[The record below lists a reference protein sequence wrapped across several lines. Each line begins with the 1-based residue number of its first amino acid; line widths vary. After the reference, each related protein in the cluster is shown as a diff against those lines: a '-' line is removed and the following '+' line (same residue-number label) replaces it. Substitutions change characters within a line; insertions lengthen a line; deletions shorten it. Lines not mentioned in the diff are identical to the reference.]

1 MQLQLLRCGWIK
13 KDKEVEAAAPAAKRE
28 TSWSISI
35 DRNARKVR
43 LRAARVIFESQPQP
57 GKNFFINQPAR
68 NVMFATRVI
77 TTSIAMLALALL
89 VSCGKKEEKAP
100 AAAQSQPT
108 QAAKLIEETKRNAE
122 ALKAQQAGPGAA
134 ALPYSQLPG
143 LLDQL
148 ASHMEA
154 RAQARQQ
161 GADTTQADAQITSD
175 VTQLQEIQ
183 NNMSAFQPTG
193 ENKPALDR
201 LSENLTKVI
210 EISRQGQD
218 LKVTLRSL
226 KGGGEIQPQAST
238 NVYPSQDSFTQ
249 SNDTSAAESSTPAA
263 TSQAAPAAPQAQ
275 TQTAAAQQA
284 LPTATQAPEIS
295 PGSCC
300 SVVPNPTMK
309 GRLGRLVVTYP
320 EGTKA
325 GARIGVSRGDK
336 EATSGYGDKT
346 FELLPGSYT
355 VVISGKRVDNV
366 TVQSGH
372 DTKVKVGVLRVTA
385 PGGTRIGVLDKD
397 GKTELTSGYGNKEFG
412 LPIGTV
418 YVSVAG
424 QSEAVT
430 IKDGQITD
438 F

>member
-1 MQLQLLRCGWIK
+1 
-13 KDKEVEAAAPAAKRE
+13 
-28 TSWSISI
+28 
-35 DRNARKVR
+35 
-43 LRAARVIFESQPQP
+43 
-57 GKNFFINQPAR
+57 
-68 NVMFATRVI
+68 MFATRTI
-77 TTSIAMLALALL
+77 TTSITVLALALL
-89 VSCGKKEEKAP
+89 VSCSKEEQKAP
-100 AAAQSQPT
+100 AAAQPQPT

-122 ALKAQQAGPGAA
+122 ALKAHGDSAA
-134 ALPYSQLPG
+134 ALPFSQLPG
-143 LLDQL
+143 ALDQL

-161 GADTTQADAQITSD
+161 GTDTTQADAQISSD

-183 NNMSAFQPTG
+183 KNRSTFQPEG
-193 ENKPALDR
+193 EKKPALDR

-210 EISRQGQD
+210 QIVGQGQE
-218 LKVTLRSL
+218 L
-226 KGGGEIQPQAST
+226 KGTLKSIKGEGGFQPEANTSETLPQGT
-238 NVYPSQDSFTQ
+238 FTQ
-249 SNDTSAAESSTPAA
+249 SDDTTVVATQESNPASNESAPTTDSAESGNTLPAESEMKEKSEGRPTLAANKVSTEKTGAVSSA
-263 TSQAAPAAPQAQ
+263 ST
-275 TQTAAAQQA
+275 
-284 LPTATQAPEIS
+284 
-295 PGSCC
+295 CC
-300 SVVPNPTMK
+300 TVVPNPIMK

-325 GARIGVSRGDK
+325 GARIGVSKGDK
-336 EATSGYGDKT
+336 ESTSGYGDKA

-397 GKTELTSGYGNKEFG
+397 GKTELISGYGSKQFG
-412 LPIGTV
+412 LPIGTL

>member
-1 MQLQLLRCGWIK
+1 
-13 KDKEVEAAAPAAKRE
+13 
-28 TSWSISI
+28 
-35 DRNARKVR
+35 
-43 LRAARVIFESQPQP
+43 
-57 GKNFFINQPAR
+57 
-68 NVMFATRVI
+68 MFATRLV
-77 TTSIAMLALALL
+77 TTSFALLALVLL
-89 VSCGKKEEKAP
+89 VNCSKKEEKVP
-100 AAAQSQPT
+100 AAAQPQST

-154 RAQARQQ
+154 KAQARQQ

-175 VTQLQEIQ
+175 VTQLQAIQ
-183 NNMSAFQPTG
+183 NNMSAFQP
-193 ENKPALDR
+193 EAEKKPALDR

-210 EISRQGQD
+210 EIARQGQD
-218 LKVTLRSL
+218 LKTTLKSI
-226 KGGGEIQPQAST
+226 KGGGENQPQANS
-238 NVYPSQDSFTQ
+238 NEYPSQDSFTQ
-249 SNDTSAAESSTPAA
+249 SNDTSAAESST
-263 TSQAAPAAPQAQ
+263 PAAPQAQ

-325 GARIGVSRGDK
+325 GAPIGVSRGDK
-336 EATSGYGDKT
+336 EATSGYGNKA
-346 FELLPGSYT
+346 FELLPGNYT

-385 PGGTRIGVLDKD
+385 PGGTGINVLDKD
-397 GKTELTSGYGNKEFG
+397 GKTHLTSGYGNKEFG

>member
-1 MQLQLLRCGWIK
+1 
-13 KDKEVEAAAPAAKRE
+13 
-28 TSWSISI
+28 
-35 DRNARKVR
+35 
-43 LRAARVIFESQPQP
+43 
-57 GKNFFINQPAR
+57 
-68 NVMFATRVI
+68 MFATRLV
-77 TTSIAMLALALL
+77 TTSFALLALVLL
-89 VSCGKKEEKAP
+89 VNCSKKEEKVP
-100 AAAQSQPT
+100 AAAQPQST

-154 RAQARQQ
+154 KAQARQQ

-175 VTQLQEIQ
+175 VTQLQAIQ
-183 NNMSAFQPTG
+183 NNMSAFQP
-193 ENKPALDR
+193 EAEKKPALDR

-210 EISRQGQD
+210 EIARQGQD
-218 LKVTLRSL
+218 LKTTLKSI
-226 KGGGEIQPQAST
+226 KGGGEIQSQAST
-238 NVYPSQDSFTQ
+238 DEYPSQDSFTQ
-249 SNDTSAAESSTPAA
+249 SNETFVASTENTTPA
-263 TSQAAPAAPQAQ
+263 TPPAEIQ
-275 TQTAAAQQA
+275 TVDAQQA
-284 LPTATQAPEIS
+284 QPTATQAPEIS

>member
-1 MQLQLLRCGWIK
+1 
-13 KDKEVEAAAPAAKRE
+13 
-28 TSWSISI
+28 
-35 DRNARKVR
+35 
-43 LRAARVIFESQPQP
+43 
-57 GKNFFINQPAR
+57 
-68 NVMFATRVI
+68 MFATRI
-77 TTSIAMLALALL
+77 IKTSIIVLAFALL
-89 VSCGKKEEKAP
+89 ASCGKKEEKAP
-100 AAAQSQPT
+100 AAAQPQST
-108 QAAKLIEETKRNAE
+108 QAAKLIDDTKRDAE
-122 ALKAQQAGPGAA
+122 ALKAQSAGAGAT

-161 GADTTQADAQITSD
+161 GANTSQADAQIASD

-183 NNMSAFQPTG
+183 NNMTAFQP
-193 ENKPALDR
+193 EAEKKPAMDR
-201 LSENLTKVI
+201 LRDNLTKVI
-210 EISRQGQD
+210 EIARQGQD
-218 LKVTLRSL
+218 LKVTLRSI

-238 NVYPSQDSFTQ
+238 NEYPSQDSFTQ

-263 TSQAAPAAPQAQ
+263 TSQAAPATPLAQ
-275 TQTAAAQQA
+275 TQTAAAHA
-284 LPTATQAPEIS
+284 DLPTATRAPAIS

-300 SVVPNPTMK
+300 SIVPNPTMK

-320 EGTKA
+320 EGTKTSA
-325 GARIGVSRGDK
+325 GIDVFKGDK
-336 EATSGYGDKT
+336 RATSGYGDKA

-385 PGGTRIGVLDKD
+385 PGGTGIEVLDQD
-397 GKTELTSGYGNKEFG
+397 AKTRLTHGYGNKEFG

-430 IKDGQITD
+430 INDGQITD

>member
-1 MQLQLLRCGWIK
+1 
-13 KDKEVEAAAPAAKRE
+13 
-28 TSWSISI
+28 
-35 DRNARKVR
+35 
-43 LRAARVIFESQPQP
+43 
-57 GKNFFINQPAR
+57 
-68 NVMFATRVI
+68 MFATRI
-77 TTSIAMLALALL
+77 IKTSIIVLAFALL
-89 VSCGKKEEKAP
+89 ASCGKKEEKAP
-100 AAAQSQPT
+100 AAAQPQST
-108 QAAKLIEETKRNAE
+108 QAAKLIDDTKRDAE
-122 ALKAQQAGPGAA
+122 ALKAQSAGAGAT

-161 GADTTQADAQITSD
+161 GANTSQADAQIASD

-183 NNMSAFQPTG
+183 NNMSAFQPDA
-193 ENKPALDR
+193 EKKPALDR

-210 EISRQGQD
+210 EIARQGQD
-218 LKVTLRSL
+218 LKTTLKSI
-226 KGGGEIQPQAST
+226 KGGGENQPQAST
-238 NVYPSQDSFTQ
+238 DEYPSQDSFTQ
-249 SNDTSAAESSTPAA
+249 SNDTFVAATEDSTPAA
-263 TSQAAPAAPQAQ
+263 TSQAAPATPQAQ
-275 TQTAAAQQA
+275 TQTAAAHADQ
-284 LPTATQAPEIS
+284 PPATRAPAIS

-300 SVVPNPTMK
+300 SVIPNPEMK

-325 GARIGVSRGDK
+325 GARVGVSRGDK
-336 EATSGYGDKT
+336 EATSGYGDKA

-430 IKDGQITD
+430 INDGQITD

>member
-1 MQLQLLRCGWIK
+1 
-13 KDKEVEAAAPAAKRE
+13 
-28 TSWSISI
+28 
-35 DRNARKVR
+35 
-43 LRAARVIFESQPQP
+43 
-57 GKNFFINQPAR
+57 
-68 NVMFATRVI
+68 MFATKI
-77 TTSIAMLALALL
+77 IKTSIAVLALALL

-100 AAAQSQPT
+100 AAAQPQST

-122 ALKAQQAGPGAA
+122 ALKAQQAGAGAA
-134 ALPYSQLPG
+134 AQPYSQLPG

-154 RAQARQQ
+154 RALARQQ
-161 GADTTQADAQITSD
+161 GADTSKADAQITSD

-183 NNMSAFQPTG
+183 NNMSAFQPAG

-210 EISRQGQD
+210 EIARQGQD
-218 LKVTLRSL
+218 LKATLKSI
-226 KGGGEIQPQAST
+226 KGGGGIQPQAST
-238 NVYPSQDSFTQ
+238 DEYPSQGSFTQ
-249 SNDTSAAESSTPAA
+249 SSDTFVAATENSTPAA
-263 TSQAAPAAPQAQ
+263 TSQAVPAAPQAQ
-275 TQTAAAQQA
+275 TQTAAA
-284 LPTATQAPEIS
+284 

-325 GARIGVSRGDK
+325 GARIGVSKGDT
-336 EATSGYGDKT
+336 EATSGYGDKA
-346 FELLPGSYT
+346 FELLPGNYT
-355 VVISGKRVDNV
+355 VVISGKRVENV

-385 PGGTRIGVLDKD
+385 PGGTRIGVLDQD

-430 IKDGQITD
+430 IKEGQITD

>member
-1 MQLQLLRCGWIK
+1 MF
-13 KDKEVEAAAPAAKRE
+13 
-28 TSWSISI
+28 
-35 DRNARKVR
+35 NNR
-43 LRAARVIFESQPQP
+43 LV
-57 GKNFFINQPAR
+57 
-68 NVMFATRVI
+68 
-77 TTSIAMLALALL
+77 TTGIAVLAFALL

-100 AAAQSQPT
+100 AAAQPQPI
-108 QAAKLIEETKRNAE
+108 QAAKLIDDTKRDAE
-122 ALKAQQAGPGAA
+122 ALKAQSAGAGAA

-161 GADTTQADAQITSD
+161 GANTSQADALIASD
-175 VTQLQEIQ
+175 VNQLQDIQ
-183 NNMSAFQPTG
+183 NNMSAFQP
-193 ENKPALDR
+193 EADKKPAMDR
-201 LSENLTKVI
+201 LRDNLTKVI
-210 EISRQGQD
+210 EIARQGQD
-218 LKVTLRSL
+218 LKTTLKSI
-226 KGGGEIQPQAST
+226 KGEGGIQTGT
-238 NVYPSQDSFTQ
+238 NMNEYPSQGSFTQ
-249 SNDTSAAESSTPAA
+249 SSDTLLAATEASTPAA
-263 TSQAAPAAPQAQ
+263 PSQETPATTQAQ
-275 TQTAAAQQA
+275 TQTAAAHA
-284 LPTATQAPEIS
+284 DLPTATQALKIS

-300 SVVPNPTMK
+300 SMFPNPTMK

-325 GARIGVSRGDK
+325 GARIDVSKGDTG
-336 EATSGYGDKT
+336 ATSGYGDKV

-385 PGGTRIGVLDKD
+385 PGGTRIDVLDQD
-397 GKTELTSGYGNKEFG
+397 RKTGLTSGYGNKEFG

-430 IKDGQITD
+430 IKEGQITD

>member
-1 MQLQLLRCGWIK
+1 MTG
-13 KDKEVEAAAPAAKRE
+13 E
-28 TSWSISI
+28 TPMTQP
-35 DRNARKVR
+35 R
-43 LRAARVIFESQPQP
+43 LVI
-57 GKNFFINQPAR
+57 
-68 NVMFATRVI
+68 
-77 TTSIAMLALALL
+77 IAYALTALVL
-89 VSCGKKEEKAP
+89 VGGCDKKEEKAP
-100 AAAQSQPT
+100 AASQPQPT
-108 QAAKLIEETKRNAE
+108 RAVSLIDETKRNAE
-122 ALKAQQAGPGAA
+122 ALKAQSAGAGAA

-161 GADTTQADAQITSD
+161 GADTSQADAQITSD
-175 VTQLQEIQ
+175 VTQLQAIQ
-183 NNMSAFQPTG
+183 NNMSAFQP
-193 ENKPALDR
+193 EAEKKPALDR

-210 EISRQGQD
+210 EIARQGQD
-218 LKVTLRSL
+218 LKTTLKSI
-226 KGGGEIQPQAST
+226 KGGSENQPQA
-238 NVYPSQDSFTQ
+238 NLNEYPSQDSFTQ
-249 SNDTSAAESSTPAA
+249 SNDTSVAESSTPAA

-300 SVVPNPTMK
+300 SVVPNPTIK

-325 GARIGVSRGDK
+325 GARVGVSRGDK
-336 EATSGYGDKT
+336 EATSGYGDKA

-397 GKTELTSGYGNKEFG
+397 GKTGLTYGHGN
-412 LPIGTV
+412 
-418 YVSVAG
+418 
-424 QSEAVT
+424 
-430 IKDGQITD
+430 
-438 F
+438 

>member
-1 MQLQLLRCGWIK
+1 
-13 KDKEVEAAAPAAKRE
+13 
-28 TSWSISI
+28 
-35 DRNARKVR
+35 
-43 LRAARVIFESQPQP
+43 
-57 GKNFFINQPAR
+57 
-68 NVMFATRVI
+68 
-77 TTSIAMLALALL
+77 MLALALL
-89 VSCGKKEEKAP
+89 VSCGKKEEKVP
-100 AAAQSQPT
+100 AAAQPQST
-108 QAAKLIEETKRNAE
+108 QAAKLIDETKRNAE

-134 ALPYSQLPG
+134 AVPYSQLPG

-161 GADTTQADAQITSD
+161 GADTTQADTQIADD

-183 NNMSAFQPTG
+183 NNMAAFQP
-193 ENKPALDR
+193 EAEKKPALDR

-210 EISRQGQD
+210 DIVRQGQD
-218 LKVTLRSL
+218 LKTTVKSI
-226 KGGGEIQPQAST
+226 KGGSEIQPGAT
-238 NVYPSQDSFTQ
+238 KDEYPSQGDFTQ
-249 SNDTSAAESSTPAA
+249 SSDTLVAATEASTPAA
-263 TSQAAPAAPQAQ
+263 TPQETPAAPLAQ
-275 TQTAAAQQA
+275 TQTAAAEQA
-284 LPTATQAPEIS
+284 QPMVKQAPAIS
-295 PGSCC
+295 PSSCC

-320 EGTKA
+320 AGTKA
-325 GARIGVSRGDK
+325 GARIGVSKGDA
-336 EATSGYGDKT
+336 EATSGYGDKA

-355 VVISGKRVDNV
+355 VIISGKRVDNV

-424 QSEAVT
+424 QSEAVA
-430 IKDGQITD
+430 IKEGQITD

>member
-1 MQLQLLRCGWIK
+1 
-13 KDKEVEAAAPAAKRE
+13 
-28 TSWSISI
+28 
-35 DRNARKVR
+35 
-43 LRAARVIFESQPQP
+43 
-57 GKNFFINQPAR
+57 
-68 NVMFATRVI
+68 MFATRIVK
-77 TTSIAMLALALL
+77 TSITVLALALL
-89 VSCGKKEEKAP
+89 VSCSKEEEKAP
-100 AAAQSQPT
+100 AAAQPQPT

-122 ALKAQQAGPGAA
+122 ALKAQGGSAA
-134 ALPYSQLPG
+134 ALPYSKLPE

-161 GADTTQADAQITSD
+161 GTDTSQADAQITND

-183 NNMSAFQPTG
+183 SNMSSFQSEG
-193 ENKPALDR
+193 EKKPALDR
-201 LSENLTKVI
+201 LGENLTKVI
-210 EISRQGQD
+210 QIVGQGQE
-218 LKVTLRSL
+218 LKATLKSI
-226 KGGGEIQPQAST
+226 KGEGGIQPEA
-238 NVYPSQDSFTQ
+238 NVSQDSFTQ
-249 SNDTSAAESSTPAA
+249 STDTVV
-263 TSQAAPAAPQAQ
+263 
-275 TQTAAAQQA
+275 AAAQESNPA
-284 LPTATQAPEIS
+284 SSEPGPSTESAGSGSTAPES
-295 PGSCC
+295 TGEAEAKSGDQPTLAAAKLPVEKMAAVSSANACC
-300 SVVPNPTMK
+300 TVVSNPAMK

-320 EGTKA
+320 EATNA
-325 GARIGVSRGDK
+325 NARVGVSKGDK
-336 EATSGYGDKT
+336 EAASAYGSKA

-366 TVQSGH
+366 TVQSGR
-372 DTKVKVGVLRVTA
+372 DTNVKVGVLRVTA

-397 GKTELTSGYGNKEFG
+397 GKTEITSGYGSKEFG

>member
-1 MQLQLLRCGWIK
+1 MIATKLVTTGF
-13 KDKEVEAAAPAAKRE
+13 AA
-28 TSWSISI
+28 
-35 DRNARKVR
+35 
-43 LRAARVIFESQPQP
+43 
-57 GKNFFINQPAR
+57 
-68 NVMFATRVI
+68 
-77 TTSIAMLALALL
+77 LALALL
-89 VSCGKKEEKAP
+89 VSCGKKEEKAT
-100 AAAQSQPT
+100 AAVQPQST
-108 QAAKLIEETKRNAE
+108 QAAKLIDETKRNAE
-122 ALKAQQAGPGAA
+122 ALKVQQAGTGN

-161 GADTTQADAQITSD
+161 GANTSQADALIAND

-183 NNMSAFQPTG
+183 NNMSAFQP
-193 ENKPALDR
+193 EAEKKPAMDR
-201 LSENLTKVI
+201 LRDNLTKVI
-210 EISRQGQD
+210 EIARQGQD
-218 LKVTLRSL
+218 LKATLKSI
-226 KGGGEIQPQAST
+226 KGEGGIQMGT
-238 NVYPSQDSFTQ
+238 NMNEYPSQGSFTQ
-249 SNDTSAAESSTPAA
+249 SSDTLVTATEASTQPA
-263 TSQAAPAAPQAQ
+263 TSLEVPATPPAQ
-275 TQTAAAQQA
+275 TQTAAAPQA
-284 LPTATQAPEIS
+284 ETTATQSASTP

-325 GARIGVSRGDK
+325 GARIGVSKGDT
-336 EATSGYGDKT
+336 EATSGYGNKA

-355 VVISGKRVDNV
+355 IVISGKRVDNV
-366 TVQSGH
+366 TVKSGH

-430 IKDGQITD
+430 IKEGQITD